1 MANEKKKFQLTP
13 MQKKMLAIGG
23 LAGVAFIFLQMIGA
37 NNNMKKERAPIVNVL
52 TDRSSKELGMESL
65 ITQIKMANDKL
76 LSQAAENNKLR
87 KEFED
92 VKKILVDSKI
102 STQTNAQI
110 QARLEDL
117 TNQLNTQKEKY
128 NKDIKQLKQEN
139 ENLYKLANGA
149 PTVNVGNKTAD
160 GTMDVSKLDE
170 KVGNKTT
177 SKGSNNGNGKNDGN
191 NVRGHL
197 SNSHDLREIQ
207 RLEAELKRAKEEAE
221 EAKKSFLDRKVNV
234 TDPNKLYAQNYAPTQ
249 NYGDVALDADGN
261 PTSQDSSIKVIGGDD
276 SVAQQLIEQ
285 MAAAQQKPTVY
296 LPVGTMV
303 KGVLLS
309 GLYAPTGVNARKD
322 PFPVI
327 LRIQDEAIM
336 PNLKNA
342 DLKECFLTL
351 SGYGDLSSERALMRG
366 ETLSCV
372 ANDNSVI
379 ETKFPSYAVGEDGKA
394 GIGGKLITRNGKALR
409 NAMLSGFFSGMSDAF
424 ETTKVQKLDITGSSS
439 DTYENAM
446 SSENLNNGL
455 FNGASDALGKLADY
469 YMSMAEQTFPVI
481 EIDAGREVTVTLT
494 QGTDLTTVRESP
506 EQQQINAQ
514 QAVNSA
520 SNLDMTPQQ
529 IMNATLP
536 GHPSNLK

>member
-1 MANEKKKFQLTP
+1 
-13 MQKKMLAIGG
+13 
-23 LAGVAFIFLQMIGA
+23 
-37 NNNMKKERAPIVNVL
+37 
-52 TDRSSKELGMESL
+52 MESL

-117 TNQLNTQKEKY
+117 TQQLQTQKDKY
-128 NKDIKQLKQEN
+128 NKDMKQLKQEN

-234 TDPNKLYAQNYAPTQ
+234 TDPNQLYAQNYVPSS

-276 SVAQQLIEQ
+276 SAAQQLIEQ

-336 PNLKNA
+336 PNLKKA

-366 ETLSCV
+366 ETLSCI

-424 ETTKVQKLDITGSSS
+424 ETTKVQKLDISGSSS

-514 QAVNSA
+514 QAINSA
-520 SNLDMTPQQ
+520 SNLEMTPQQ

>member
-23 LAGVAFIFLQMIGA
+23 LAAVAFIFLQMIGA

-234 TDPNKLYAQNYAPTQ
+234 TDPNKLYAQNYVPSS

-276 SVAQQLIEQ
+276 SAAQQLIEQ

-336 PNLKNA
+336 PNLKKA

-366 ETLSCV
+366 ETLSCI

>member
-37 NNNMKKERAPIVNVL
+37 NNNMKKEREPIVNVL

-234 TDPNKLYAQNYAPTQ
+234 TDPNQLYAQNYVPSS

-276 SVAQQLIEQ
+276 SAAQQLIEQ

-336 PNLKNA
+336 PNLKKA

-366 ETLSCV
+366 ETLSCI

-424 ETTKVQKLDITGSSS
+424 ETTKVQKLDISGSSS

-514 QAVNSA
+514 QAINSA
-520 SNLDMTPQQ
+520 SNLEMTPQQ

>member
-1 MANEKKKFQLTP
+1 M
-13 MQKKMLAIGG
+13 
-23 LAGVAFIFLQMIGA
+23 
-37 NNNMKKERAPIVNVL
+37 
-52 TDRSSKELGMESL
+52 
-65 ITQIKMANDKL
+65 
-76 LSQAAENNKLR
+76 
-87 KEFED
+87 
-92 VKKILVDSKI
+92 
-102 STQTNAQI
+102 
-110 QARLEDL
+110 
-117 TNQLNTQKEKY
+117 
-128 NKDIKQLKQEN
+128 KQLKQEN

-234 TDPNKLYAQNYAPTQ
+234 TDPNQLYAQNYVPSS

-276 SVAQQLIEQ
+276 SAAQQLIEQ

-336 PNLKNA
+336 PNLKKA

-366 ETLSCV
+366 ETLSCI

-424 ETTKVQKLDITGSSS
+424 ETTKVQKLDISGSSS

-481 EIDAGREVTVTLT
+481 EVDAGREVTVTLT
-494 QGTDLTTVRESP
+494 QGTTLSVVKESP
-506 EQQQINAQ
+506 EKQMKALKEQAAHKNKGTVDYTTPTEMENPSGLAAQ
-514 QAVNSA
+514 
-520 SNLDMTPQQ
+520 
-529 IMNATLP
+529 
-536 GHPSNLK
+536 HPELIQ

>member
-23 LAGVAFIFLQMIGA
+23 LAAVAFIFLQMIGA

-177 SKGSNNGNGKNDGN
+177 SKGSNNNGGN
-191 NVRGHL
+191 NVRGHT
-197 SNSHDLREIQ
+197 SNSRDLREIQ
-207 RLEAELKRAKEEAE
+207 RLEAELKKAKEEAE

-234 TDPNKLYAQNYAPTQ
+234 TDPNKLYAQNYVPTQ
-249 NYGDVALDADGN
+249 NYSDVALDADGN
-261 PTSQDSSIKVIGGDD
+261 PTSQESSIKVIGGDD
-276 SVAQQLIEQ
+276 GAAQQLLEQ

-336 PNLKNA
+336 PNLKKA

-366 ETLSCV
+366 ETLSCI

-506 EQQQINAQ
+506 EQQVINAQ

-520 SNLDMTPQQ
+520 SNLEMTPQQ
-529 IMNATLP
+529 IMNAQLP

>member
-37 NNNMKKERAPIVNVL
+37 NNNMKKEREPIVNVL

-102 STQTNAQI
+102 STRTNAQI
-110 QARLEDL
+110 QAQLEDL
-117 TNQLNTQKEKY
+117 TQQLQTQKEKY
-128 NKDIKQLKQEN
+128 NKDMKQLKQEN
-139 ENLYKLANGA
+139 ENLYKIANGS
-149 PTVNVGNKTAD
+149 PTVNIPRTAD

-170 KVGNKTT
+170 KVGNTPSGKA
-177 SKGSNNGNGKNDGN
+177 GNGKNGGN
-191 NVRGHL
+191 NVRGQG
-197 SNSHDLREIQ
+197 SNPHDVREIQ
-207 RLEAELKRAKEEAE
+207 RLEAELKKAKEEAE

-234 TDPNKLYAQNYAPTQ
+234 TDPNKLYAQNYTPTQ

-276 SVAQQLIEQ
+276 SAAQQLLEQ
-285 MAAAQQKPTVY
+285 MAAAQQKPSVY

-336 PNLKNA
+336 PNLKKA

-366 ETLSCV
+366 ETLSCI

-394 GIGGKLITRNGKALR
+394 GIGGRLITRNGKALR

-424 ETTKVQKLDITGSSS
+424 ETTKVQKLDISGSSS

-481 EIDAGREVTVTLT
+481 EIDAGREITVTLT

>member
-37 NNNMKKERAPIVNVL
+37 NNNMKKEREPIVNVL

-102 STQTNAQI
+102 STRTNAQI
-110 QARLEDL
+110 QAQLEDL
-117 TNQLNTQKEKY
+117 TQQLQTQKEKY
-128 NKDIKQLKQEN
+128 NKDMKQLKQEN
-139 ENLYKLANGA
+139 ENLYKIANGS
-149 PTVNVGNKTAD
+149 PTVNIPRTAD

-170 KVGNKTT
+170 KVGNTPSGKT
-177 SKGSNNGNGKNDGN
+177 GNGKNGGN
-191 NVRGHL
+191 NVRGQG
-197 SNSHDLREIQ
+197 SNPHDVREIQ
-207 RLEAELKRAKEEAE
+207 RLEAELKKAKEEAE

-276 SVAQQLIEQ
+276 SAAQQLLEQ
-285 MAAAQQKPTVY
+285 MAAAQQKPSVY

-336 PNLKNA
+336 PNLKKA

-366 ETLSCV
+366 ETLSCI

-394 GIGGKLITRNGKALR
+394 GIGGRLITRNGKALR

-424 ETTKVQKLDITGSSS
+424 ETTKVQKLDISGSSS

-481 EIDAGREVTVTLT
+481 EIDAGREITVTLT

>member
-1 MANEKKKFQLTP
+1 MANEKKKIQLTP

-37 NNNMKKERAPIVNVL
+37 NNNMKKEREPIVNVL

-117 TNQLNTQKEKY
+117 TQQLQTQKDKY
-128 NKDIKQLKQEN
+128 NKDMKQLKQEN

-234 TDPNKLYAQNYAPTQ
+234 TDPNQLYAQNYVPSS

-276 SVAQQLIEQ
+276 SAAQQLIEQ

-336 PNLKNA
+336 PNLKKA

-366 ETLSCV
+366 ETLSCI

-424 ETTKVQKLDITGSSS
+424 ETTKVQKLDISGSSS

-514 QAVNSA
+514 QAINSA
-520 SNLDMTPQQ
+520 SNLEMTPQQ

>member
-37 NNNMKKERAPIVNVL
+37 NNNMKKEREPIVNVL

-92 VKKILVDSKI
+92 VKKILIDSKI
-102 STQTNAQI
+102 STRTNAQI
-110 QARLEDL
+110 QAQLEDL
-117 TNQLNTQKEKY
+117 TQQLQTQKEKY
-128 NKDIKQLKQEN
+128 NKDMKQLKQEN
-139 ENLYKLANGA
+139 ENLYKIANGA
-149 PTVNVGNKTAD
+149 PSVNIGGNTAN

-170 KVGNKTT
+170 KVGNTPSGKT
-177 SKGSNNGNGKNDGN
+177 GNGKNGGN
-191 NVRGHL
+191 NVRGQG
-197 SNSHDLREIQ
+197 SNPHDVREIQ
-207 RLEAELKRAKEEAE
+207 RLEAELKKAKEEAE

-276 SVAQQLIEQ
+276 SAAQQLLEQ
-285 MAAAQQKPTVY
+285 MAAAQQKPSVY

-336 PNLKNA
+336 PNLKKA

-366 ETLSCV
+366 ETLSCI

-394 GIGGKLITRNGKALR
+394 GIGGRLITRNGKALR

-424 ETTKVQKLDITGSSS
+424 ETTKVQKLDISGSSS

-481 EIDAGREVTVTLT
+481 EIDAGREITVTLT

>member
-1 MANEKKKFQLTP
+1 MANEKKKIQLTP

-23 LAGVAFIFLQMIGA
+23 LAAVAFIFLQMIGA

-92 VKKILVDSKI
+92 VKKILIDSKI
-102 STQTNAQI
+102 STRTNAQI
-110 QARLEDL
+110 QAQLEDL
-117 TNQLNTQKEKY
+117 TQQLQTQKEKY
-128 NKDIKQLKQEN
+128 NKDMKQLKQEN

-207 RLEAELKRAKEEAE
+207 RLEAELKRAKDEAE

-234 TDPNKLYAQNYAPTQ
+234 TDPNKLYAQNYVPSS

-276 SVAQQLIEQ
+276 SAAQQLIEQ

-336 PNLKNA
+336 PNLKKA

-366 ETLSCV
+366 ETLSCI

>member
-37 NNNMKKERAPIVNVL
+37 NNNMKKEREPIVNVL

-92 VKKILVDSKI
+92 VKKILIDSKI
-102 STQTNAQI
+102 STRTNAQI
-110 QARLEDL
+110 QAQLEDL
-117 TNQLNTQKEKY
+117 TQQLQTQKEKY
-128 NKDIKQLKQEN
+128 NKDMKQLKQEN
-139 ENLYKLANGA
+139 ENLYKIANGS
-149 PTVNVGNKTAD
+149 PTVNIPRTAD
-160 GTMDVSKLDE
+160 GSMDVSKLDE
-170 KVGNKTT
+170 KVGNA
-177 SKGSNNGNGKNDGN
+177 SADGKGKGGNAKNSEKGGAQHVN
-191 NVRGHL
+191 PRE
-197 SNSHDLREIQ
+197 SREIA
-207 RLEAELKRAKEEAE
+207 RLEAELKRVKEEAE
-221 EAKKSFLDRKVNV
+221 EAKKSFLDRSVNV
-234 TDPNKLYAQNYAPTQ
+234 SDPNKLYAQNYAPTQ
-249 NYGDVALDADGN
+249 SYGDVALDADGN
-261 PTSQDSSIKVIGGDD
+261 PTSQESSIKVIGGEDNNA
-276 SVAQQLIEQ
+276 AQQLLEQ
-285 MAAAQQKPTVY
+285 MAQQKPTVY

-336 PNLKNA
+336 PNLKKA

-394 GIGGKLITRNGKALR
+394 GIGGRLITRNGRALR

-424 ETTKVQKLDITGSSS
+424 ETTKVQKLDISGSSS
-439 DTYENAM
+439 ETYEKAM

-506 EQQQINAQ
+506 EQQLVDVKQTA
-514 QAVNSA
+514 NSA
-520 SNLDMTPQQ
+520 ANLGITPQQ
-529 IMNATLP
+529 LVQGNAAPLP
-536 GHPSNLK
+536 GHPSTLQ

>member
-37 NNNMKKERAPIVNVL
+37 NNNMKKEREPIVNVL

-102 STQTNAQI
+102 STRTNAQI
-110 QARLEDL
+110 QAQLEDL
-117 TNQLNTQKEKY
+117 TQQLQTQKEKY
-128 NKDIKQLKQEN
+128 NKDMKQLKQEN
-139 ENLYKLANGA
+139 ENLYKIANGS
-149 PTVNVGNKTAD
+149 PTVNIPRTAD

-170 KVGNKTT
+170 KVGNTPSGKA
-177 SKGSNNGNGKNDGN
+177 GNGKNGGN
-191 NVRGHL
+191 NVRGQG
-197 SNSHDLREIQ
+197 SNPHDVREIQ
-207 RLEAELKRAKEEAE
+207 RLEAELKKAKEEAE

-276 SVAQQLIEQ
+276 SAAQQLLEQ
-285 MAAAQQKPTVY
+285 MAAAQQKPSVY

-336 PNLKNA
+336 PNLKKA

-366 ETLSCV
+366 ETLSCI

-394 GIGGKLITRNGKALR
+394 GIGGRLITRNGKALR

-424 ETTKVQKLDITGSSS
+424 ETTKVQKLDISGSSS

>member
-1 MANEKKKFQLTP
+1 MANEKKKIQLTP

-23 LAGVAFIFLQMIGA
+23 LAAVAFIFLQMIGA

-102 STQTNAQI
+102 STRTNAQI
-110 QARLEDL
+110 QAQLEDL
-117 TNQLNTQKEKY
+117 TQQLQTQKEKY
-128 NKDIKQLKQEN
+128 NKDMKQLKQEN

-234 TDPNKLYAQNYAPTQ
+234 TDPNQLYAQNYVPSS

-276 SVAQQLIEQ
+276 SAAQQLIEQ

-336 PNLKNA
+336 PNLKKA

-366 ETLSCV
+366 ETLSCI

-424 ETTKVQKLDITGSSS
+424 ETTKVQKLDISGSSS

-446 SSENLNNGL
+446 SSQNLNNGL

-514 QAVNSA
+514 QAINSA
-520 SNLDMTPQQ
+520 SNLEMTPQQ

>member
-1 MANEKKKFQLTP
+1 MANEKKKIQLTP

-23 LAGVAFIFLQMIGA
+23 LAAVAFIFLQMIGA

-92 VKKILVDSKI
+92 VKKILIDSKI
-102 STQTNAQI
+102 STRTNAQI
-110 QARLEDL
+110 QAQLEDL
-117 TNQLNTQKEKY
+117 TQQLQTQKEKY
-128 NKDIKQLKQEN
+128 NKDMKQLKQEN
-139 ENLYKLANGA
+139 ENLYKIANGS
-149 PTVNVGNKTAD
+149 PTVNIPRTAD
-160 GTMDVSKLDE
+160 GSMDVSKLDE

-234 TDPNKLYAQNYAPTQ
+234 TDPNKLYSQNYAPTQ

-276 SVAQQLIEQ
+276 SAAQQLIEQ

-336 PNLKNA
+336 PNLKKA

-366 ETLSCV
+366 ETLSCI

-506 EQQQINAQ
+506 EQQQNNAQ
-514 QAVNSA
+514 QAINSA
-520 SNLDMTPQQ
+520 SNLEMTPQQ

>member
-37 NNNMKKERAPIVNVL
+37 NNNMKKEREPIVNVL

-102 STQTNAQI
+102 STRTNAQI
-110 QARLEDL
+110 QAQLEDL
-117 TNQLNTQKEKY
+117 TQQLQTQKEKY

-139 ENLYKLANGA
+139 ENLYKIANGS
-149 PTVNVGNKTAD
+149 PTVNIPRTAD

-170 KVGNKTT
+170 KVGNTPSGKT
-177 SKGSNNGNGKNDGN
+177 GNGKNGGN
-191 NVRGHL
+191 NVRGQG
-197 SNSHDLREIQ
+197 SNPHDVREIQ
-207 RLEAELKRAKEEAE
+207 RLEAELKKAKEEAE

-276 SVAQQLIEQ
+276 SAAQQLLEQ
-285 MAAAQQKPTVY
+285 MAAAQQKPSVY

-336 PNLKNA
+336 PNLKKA

-366 ETLSCV
+366 ETLSCI

-394 GIGGKLITRNGKALR
+394 GIGGRLITRNGKALR

-424 ETTKVQKLDITGSSS
+424 ETTKVQKLDISGSSS
-439 DTYENAM
+439 DTYENAL

>member
-1 MANEKKKFQLTP
+1 MANEKKKIQLTP

-23 LAGVAFIFLQMIGA
+23 LAAVAFIFLQMIGA

-102 STQTNAQI
+102 STRTNAQI
-110 QARLEDL
+110 QAQLEDL
-117 TNQLNTQKEKY
+117 TQQLQTQKEKY

-234 TDPNKLYAQNYAPTQ
+234 TDPNQLYAQNYVPSS

-276 SVAQQLIEQ
+276 SAAQQLIEQ

-336 PNLKNA
+336 PNLKKA

-366 ETLSCV
+366 ETLSCI

>member
-23 LAGVAFIFLQMIGA
+23 LAAVAFIFLQMIGA

-234 TDPNKLYAQNYAPTQ
+234 TDPNQLYAQNYVPSS

-276 SVAQQLIEQ
+276 SAAQQLIEQ

-336 PNLKNA
+336 PNLKKA

-514 QAVNSA
+514 QAINSA

>member
-1 MANEKKKFQLTP
+1 MANEKKKIQLTP

-23 LAGVAFIFLQMIGA
+23 LAAVAFIFLQMIGA

-276 SVAQQLIEQ
+276 SAAQQLIEQ

-336 PNLKNA
+336 PNLKKA

-366 ETLSCV
+366 ETLSCI

-514 QAVNSA
+514 QAINSA
-520 SNLDMTPQQ
+520 SNLEMTPQQ

>member
-1 MANEKKKFQLTP
+1 MDNEKKKFQLTP

-37 NNNMKKERAPIVNVL
+37 NNNMKKEREPIVNVL

-117 TNQLNTQKEKY
+117 TNQLNTQKERY

-139 ENLYKLANGA
+139 ENLYKIANGA
-149 PTVNVGNKTAD
+149 PSVNIGGNTAD

-170 KVGNKTT
+170 KVGNTPSGKA
-177 SKGSNNGNGKNDGN
+177 GNGKNGGN
-191 NVRGHL
+191 NVRGQG
-197 SNSHDLREIQ
+197 SNPHDVREIQ
-207 RLEAELKRAKEEAE
+207 RLEAELKKAKEQAE

-276 SVAQQLIEQ
+276 SAAQQLLEQ
-285 MAAAQQKPTVY
+285 MAAAQQKPSVY

-336 PNLKNA
+336 PNLKKA

-366 ETLSCV
+366 ETLSCI

-394 GIGGKLITRNGKALR
+394 GIGGRLITRNGKALR

-424 ETTKVQKLDITGSSS
+424 ETTKVQKLDISGSSS

-481 EIDAGREVTVTLT
+481 EIDAGREITVTLT

>member
-37 NNNMKKERAPIVNVL
+37 NNNMKKEREPIVNVL
-52 TDRSSKELGMESL
+52 TDRSSKELGLESL

-76 LSQAAENNKLR
+76 LSQATENNKLR

-92 VKKILVDSKI
+92 VKKILIDSKI
-102 STQTNAQI
+102 STRTNAQI
-110 QARLEDL
+110 QAQLEDL
-117 TNQLNTQKEKY
+117 TQQLQTQKEKY
-128 NKDIKQLKQEN
+128 NKDMKQLKQEN
-139 ENLYKLANGA
+139 ENLYKIANGS
-149 PTVNVGNKTAD
+149 PTVNIPRTAD
-160 GTMDVSKLDE
+160 GSMDVSKLDE
-170 KVGNKTT
+170 KVGNA
-177 SKGSNNGNGKNDGN
+177 SADGKGKGGNAKNSEKGGTQHVN
-191 NVRGHL
+191 PRE
-197 SNSHDLREIQ
+197 SREIA
-207 RLEAELKRAKEEAE
+207 RLEAELKRVKEEAE
-221 EAKKSFLDRKVNV
+221 EAKKSFLDRSVNV
-234 TDPNKLYAQNYAPTQ
+234 SDPNKLYAQNYAPTQ
-249 NYGDVALDADGN
+249 SYGDVALDADGN
-261 PTSQDSSIKVIGGDD
+261 PTSQESSIKVIGGEDNNA
-276 SVAQQLIEQ
+276 AQQLLEQ
-285 MAAAQQKPTVY
+285 MAQQKPTVY

-336 PNLKNA
+336 PNLKKA

-394 GIGGKLITRNGKALR
+394 GIGGRLITRNGRALR

-424 ETTKVQKLDITGSSS
+424 ETTKVQKLDISGSSS
-439 DTYENAM
+439 ETYENAM

-506 EQQQINAQ
+506 EQQLVDVKQTA
-514 QAVNSA
+514 NSA
-520 SNLDMTPQQ
+520 ANLGITPQQ
-529 IMNATLP
+529 LVQGNAAPLP
-536 GHPSNLK
+536 GHPSTLQ

>member
-1 MANEKKKFQLTP
+1 MANEKKKFQLSP

-37 NNNMKKERAPIVNVL
+37 NNNMKKEREPIVNVL

-92 VKKILVDSKI
+92 VKKILIDSKI
-102 STQTNAQI
+102 STRTNAQI
-110 QARLEDL
+110 QAQLEDL
-117 TNQLNTQKEKY
+117 TQQLQTQKEKY
-128 NKDIKQLKQEN
+128 NKDMKQLKQEN
-139 ENLYKLANGA
+139 ENLYKIANGS
-149 PTVNVGNKTAD
+149 PTVNIPRTAD
-160 GTMDVSKLDE
+160 GSMDVSKLDE
-170 KVGNKTT
+170 KVGNA
-177 SKGSNNGNGKNDGN
+177 SADGKGKGGNAKNSEKGGAQHVN
-191 NVRGHL
+191 PRE
-197 SNSHDLREIQ
+197 SREIA
-207 RLEAELKRAKEEAE
+207 RLEAELKRVKEEAE
-221 EAKKSFLDRKVNV
+221 EAKKSFLDRSVNV
-234 TDPNKLYAQNYAPTQ
+234 SDPNKLYAQNYAPTQ
-249 NYGDVALDADGN
+249 SYGDVALDADGN
-261 PTSQDSSIKVIGGDD
+261 PTSQESSIKVIGGEDNNA
-276 SVAQQLIEQ
+276 AQQLLEQ
-285 MAAAQQKPTVY
+285 MAQQKPTVY

-336 PNLKNA
+336 PNLKKA

-394 GIGGKLITRNGKALR
+394 GIGGRLITRNGRALR

-424 ETTKVQKLDITGSSS
+424 ETTKVQKLDISGSSS
-439 DTYENAM
+439 ETYEKAM

-506 EQQQINAQ
+506 EQQLVDVKQTA
-514 QAVNSA
+514 NSA
-520 SNLDMTPQQ
+520 ANLGITPQQ
-529 IMNATLP
+529 LVQGNAAPLP
-536 GHPSNLK
+536 GHPSTLQ

>member
-23 LAGVAFIFLQMIGA
+23 LAAVAFIFLQMIGA
-37 NNNMKKERAPIVNVL
+37 NNNMKKEREPIVNVL

-234 TDPNKLYAQNYAPTQ
+234 TDPNKLYAQNYVPSS

-276 SVAQQLIEQ
+276 SAAQQLIEQ

-336 PNLKNA
+336 PNLKKA

-366 ETLSCV
+366 ETLSCI

>member
-1 MANEKKKFQLTP
+1 MANEKKKIQLTP

-23 LAGVAFIFLQMIGA
+23 LAAVAFIFLQMIGA

-234 TDPNKLYAQNYAPTQ
+234 TDPNKLYAQNYVPSS

-276 SVAQQLIEQ
+276 SAAQQLIEQ

-336 PNLKNA
+336 PNLKKA

>member
-37 NNNMKKERAPIVNVL
+37 NNNMKKEREPIVNVL

-102 STQTNAQI
+102 STRTNAQI
-110 QARLEDL
+110 QAQLEDL
-117 TNQLNTQKEKY
+117 TQQLQTQKEKY
-128 NKDIKQLKQEN
+128 NKDMKQLKQEN
-139 ENLYKLANGA
+139 ENLYKIANGS
-149 PTVNVGNKTAD
+149 PTVNIPRTAD

-170 KVGNKTT
+170 KVGNTPSGKA
-177 SKGSNNGNGKNDGN
+177 GNGKNGGN
-191 NVRGHL
+191 NVRGQG
-197 SNSHDLREIQ
+197 SNPHDVREIQ
-207 RLEAELKRAKEEAE
+207 RLEAELKKAKEEAE

-261 PTSQDSSIKVIGGDD
+261 PTSQDSSINVIGGDD
-276 SVAQQLIEQ
+276 SAAQQLLEQ

-336 PNLKNA
+336 PNLKKA

-366 ETLSCV
+366 ETLSCI

-394 GIGGKLITRNGKALR
+394 GIGGRLITRNGKALR

-424 ETTKVQKLDITGSSS
+424 ETTKVQKLDISGSSS

-481 EIDAGREVTVTLT
+481 EIDAGREITVTLT

>member
-37 NNNMKKERAPIVNVL
+37 NNNMKKEREPIVNVL

-117 TNQLNTQKEKY
+117 TNQLNTQKERY

-139 ENLYKLANGA
+139 ENLYKIANGA
-149 PTVNVGNKTAD
+149 PSVNIGGNTAD

-170 KVGNKTT
+170 KVGNTPSGKA
-177 SKGSNNGNGKNDGN
+177 GNGKNGGN
-191 NVRGHL
+191 NVRGQG
-197 SNSHDLREIQ
+197 SNPHDVREIQ
-207 RLEAELKRAKEEAE
+207 RLEAELKKAKEEAE

-276 SVAQQLIEQ
+276 SAAQQLLEQ
-285 MAAAQQKPTVY
+285 MAAAQQKPSVY

-336 PNLKNA
+336 PNLKKA

-366 ETLSCV
+366 ETLSCI

-394 GIGGKLITRNGKALR
+394 GIGGRLITRNGKALR

-424 ETTKVQKLDITGSSS
+424 ETTKVQKLDISGSSS

-481 EIDAGREVTVTLT
+481 EIDAGREITVTLT

>member
-1 MANEKKKFQLTP
+1 MANEKKKIQLTP

-23 LAGVAFIFLQMIGA
+23 LAAVAFIFLQMIGA

-177 SKGSNNGNGKNDGN
+177 SKGGNTANGKNGGN
-191 NVRGHL
+191 NVRGHT

-207 RLEAELKRAKEEAE
+207 RLEAELKKAKEEAE

-234 TDPNKLYAQNYAPTQ
+234 TDPNKLYAQNYVPTQ
-249 NYGDVALDADGN
+249 NYSDVALDADGN

-276 SVAQQLIEQ
+276 SAAQQLIEQ

-336 PNLKNA
+336 PNLKKA

-366 ETLSCV
+366 ETLSCI

>member
-1 MANEKKKFQLTP
+1 MDNEKKKFQLTP

-37 NNNMKKERAPIVNVL
+37 NNNMKKEREPIVNVL

-117 TNQLNTQKEKY
+117 TNQLNTQKERY

-139 ENLYKLANGA
+139 ENLYKIANGA
-149 PTVNVGNKTAD
+149 PSVNIGGNTAD

-170 KVGNKTT
+170 KVGNTPSGKA
-177 SKGSNNGNGKNDGN
+177 GNGKNGGN
-191 NVRGHL
+191 NVRGQG
-197 SNSHDLREIQ
+197 SNPHDVREIQ
-207 RLEAELKRAKEEAE
+207 RLEAELKKAKEEAE

-276 SVAQQLIEQ
+276 SAAQQLLEQ
-285 MAAAQQKPTVY
+285 MAAAQQKPSVY

-336 PNLKNA
+336 PNLKKA

-366 ETLSCV
+366 ETLSCI

-394 GIGGKLITRNGKALR
+394 GIGGRLITRNGKALR

-424 ETTKVQKLDITGSSS
+424 ETTKVQKLDISGSSS

-481 EIDAGREVTVTLT
+481 EIDAGREITVTLT